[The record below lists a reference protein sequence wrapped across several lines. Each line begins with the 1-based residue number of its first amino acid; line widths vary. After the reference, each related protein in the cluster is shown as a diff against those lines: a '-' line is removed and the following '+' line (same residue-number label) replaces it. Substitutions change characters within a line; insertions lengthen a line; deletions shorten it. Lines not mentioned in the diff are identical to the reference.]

1 MALKITASGDAKL
14 VVSGTATELSE
25 IYSRLEFGLPKNGAS
40 MNAGLYNYASQAL
53 YEAEAGSTLRLDNF
67 GTNYNVDIV
76 APAEQSLMAGHEG
89 VKSQLEALGYTV
101 EIVDLS

>member
-14 VVSGTATELSE
+14 IVSGTATELTE
-25 IYSRLEFGLPKNGAS
+25 IYSRLEFGLPKNGGS

-53 YEAEAGSTLRLDNF
+53 YESSPNSILKLDNF
-67 GTNYNVDIV
+67 NNNFNVDVI
-76 APAEQSLMAGHEG
+76 APAEQSLQVGHEG
-89 VKSQLEALGYTV
+89 VKTELESLGYTV